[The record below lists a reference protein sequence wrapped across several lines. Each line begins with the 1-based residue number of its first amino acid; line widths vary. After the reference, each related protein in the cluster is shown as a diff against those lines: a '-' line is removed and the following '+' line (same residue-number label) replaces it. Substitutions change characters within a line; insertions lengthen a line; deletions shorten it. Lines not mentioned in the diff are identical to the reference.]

1 MHNYF
6 HFFGRLVAD
15 IEVTETSKGK
25 SVGELRIAVKR
36 EFKNFNGEY
45 DTDFMKISLWEAVAL
60 NSQQYLKKGDQVL
73 VSGRLSTSKY
83 DLGDEKY
90 LNVVELVGE
99 KVTFI
104 SSNKA

>member
-15 IEVTETSKGK
+15 IEINETSKGK
-25 SVGELRIAVKR
+25 TVGELRIAVKR

-45 DTDFMKISLWEAVAL
+45 DTDFMKISLWEGVAT
-60 NSQQYLKKGDQVL
+60 NSSQYLKKGDQVL
-73 VSGRLSTSKY
+73 VSGRVTTNKF
-83 DLGDEKY
+83 DLGNEKS
-90 LNVVELVGE
+90 LNVIELIGE

-104 SSNKA
+104 SSNK